1 MTCQTYAKSICQN
14 CQIQFIFFKCYFFL
28 STLCSINVYVG
39 NILCNIQVENMQSQK
54 IKYVIYNQE
63 KLVNIS
69 GGNNINSS
77 SNHVL
82 IINSNPL
89 INEILLKRQLYIYIY
104 IQLYIY
110 KVVIQLLL
118 TSFNL
123 PVQAS
128 PLLVILCSNSFLYQ
142 RAYDEQRLQNPIEGL
157 R

>member
-28 STLCSINVYVG
+28 STLCSINVYVR
-39 NILCNIQVENMQSQK
+39 NILCNIQVKNMQSQK

-89 INEILLKRQLYIYIY
+89 INEVLLKRQLYIYIY
-104 IQLYIY
+104 SIYIY
-110 KVVIQLLL
+110 IYSCYTVVINQFQFTSASFTTFSYFMLQFLSLL
-118 TSFNL
+118 
-123 PVQAS
+123 AC
-128 PLLVILCSNSFLYQ
+128 I
-142 RAYDEQRLQNPIEGL
+142 
-157 R
+157 